1 MLMEDERCVF
11 YMIVFNIVVKRNCVL
26 FNSVGCGRIGF
37 FIVVYYLCEE
47 VLKECK
53 VYVFECVKRMRE

>member
-1 MLMEDERCVF
+1 
-11 YMIVFNIVVKRNCVL
+11 MIVFNIVVKRNCVL

-53 VYVFECVKRMRE
+53 VNVFECVKRMRE

>member
-1 MLMEDERCVF
+1 MLMEDERYVF
-11 YMIVFNIVVKRNCVL
+11 YMIVFNIVVKRIFFL

-47 VLKECK
+47 VFKECK
-53 VYVFECVKRMRE
+53 VNVFECVKRMRE